1 MAREFQRGHKA
12 KISDLTAGRDLYV
25 GVQVAGPGLT
35 FDISCFGLDADERLS
50 DDRYFIFFNQPKS
63 PEEAIQQLGTQAGDT
78 ESFRVTLDAI
88 PAHIQK
94 LSFTATIDGAGQ
106 MSQVGPGYIRIVAG
120 GEEVAR
126 YAFTG
131 AEFSTE
137 RAVMLGDFYLKDV
150 WRFAAVGQGFD
161 GGLEALLKNF
171 GGEVAEEEPAPAP
184 APAAGAAPGFAPPGG
199 GQPAPAAAAP
209 APAFGAPAG
218 GPPPAPQPQAPAA
231 PAPAPQAPQPQVAAP
246 APPAPPQAPMHTAP
260 TVVAPLTPPGGQ
272 VPPPGAPG
280 QPQGY
285 PGQPAPYGTPGGHPG
300 APGQPPGQFAPGQ
313 PAPPQAP
320 YGQPQGQP
328 FPGQPGHG
336 QPGAPGYPGQPTPAP
351 YGQPQPGHPQPGHPQ
366 GYPGQPA
373 PYGQQPIPGQGG
385 AHGGAAAPGVQ
396 AALAKYRE
404 APTGQRWTPQ
414 NPRLIRVDL
423 GIGGQPV
430 LAKQG
435 TMVLYQ
441 GKVDFGYKGAGFR
454 GRIVG
459 NATGQ
464 EMQLMRCSGQGQV
477 FLAENAAEVHPIELQ
492 GDAICVAAE
501 NVLAFDE
508 SLQHEVRRIE
518 GHGIPGGA
526 LFTMQFQGTGTVV
539 VKTQGTPVVL
549 PVTPTT
555 FADSNAIVAWSA
567 AAQVIISSQVRLR
580 RAAFPGHS
588 GETVNLQ
595 FRGAPGNFIVVQP
608 YEV

>member
-12 KISDLTAGRDLYV
+12 RISDLTAGRDLYI
-25 GVQVAGPGLT
+25 GVQIAGPGLS

-63 PEEAIQQLGTQAGDT
+63 PEEAIQQLGPQAGDT
-78 ESFRVTLDAI
+78 DSFRVTLDRI
-88 PAHIQK
+88 PSTIQK

-106 MSQVGPGYIRIVAG
+106 MSQVGPGYLRIVAG

-126 YAFTG
+126 YSFTG
-131 AEFSTE
+131 SEFSTE

-184 APAAGAAPGFAPPGG
+184 AQGAAPGFAPPGQAAAAPG
-199 GQPAPAAAAP
+199 FAPPAGAPAPAPAAPQPAPAPPAPQP
-209 APAFGAPAG
+209 APAFGAPQG
-218 GPPPAPQPQAPAA
+218 TPPQGMPPQGTPPQGMPAPGTPPQGMPQGTPPQGVQPPVPGTPQMHGAPTIAA
-231 PAPAPQAPQPQVAAP
+231 PI
-246 APPAPPQAPMHTAP
+246 APP
-260 TVVAPLTPPGGQ
+260 GQ
-272 VPPPGAPG
+272 VPPPGQMP
-280 QPQGY
+280 P
-285 PGQPAPYGTPGGHPG
+285 PPA
-300 APGQPPGQFAPGQ
+300 PPGQFPGHQPPFGQAPGQ
-313 PAPPQAP
+313 TPPA
-320 YGQPQGQP
+320 
-328 FPGQPGHG
+328 
-336 QPGAPGYPGQPTPAP
+336 PAP
-351 YGQPQPGHPQPGHPQ
+351 YGQPPAQPYPGQPGPPGGQPGQ
-366 GYPGQPA
+366 PGQPA
-373 PYGQQPIPGQGG
+373 PYGQPQAMGVPQGG
-385 AHGGAAAPGVQ
+385 GAPGLQ

-414 NPRLIRVDL
+414 NPRLMRVDL
-423 GIGGQPV
+423 GVGGQPV
-430 LAKQG
+430 LARQG

-441 GKVDFGYKGAGFR
+441 GKVDFSYKGAGFR

-464 EMQLMRCSGQGQV
+464 EMQLMRCTGQGQV
-477 FLAENAAEVHPIELQ
+477 FLAENAAELHPIELQ
-492 GDAICVAAE
+492 GDAICVSAE

-508 SLQHEVRRIE
+508 SLHHEVRRIE

-539 VKTQGTPVVL
+539 VKTEGTPVVL

-567 AAQVIISSQVRLR
+567 GSQVIISSQVRLR
-580 RAAFPGHS
+580 RSAYPGHS

>member
-12 KISDLTAGRDLYV
+12 RISDLTAGRDLYV
-25 GVQVAGPGLT
+25 GVQIAGPGLT
-35 FDISCFGLDADERLS
+35 FDISCFGLDANERLS

-63 PEEAIQQLGTQAGDT
+63 PEEAIQQLGPQAGDT
-78 ESFRVTLDAI
+78 DSFRVTLDSI
-88 PAHIQK
+88 PPAIQK

-106 MSQVGPGYIRIVAG
+106 MSQVGPGYLRIVAG

-126 YAFTG
+126 YSFTG
-131 AEFSTE
+131 SEFSTE

-184 APAAGAAPGFAPPGG
+184 AQGATPGFAPPGQAAPAPGFAPPAGA
-199 GQPAPAAAAP
+199 PAPAAPPAPAPPAPQP
-209 APAFGAPAG
+209 APAFGAPQVTPPQG
-218 GPPPAPQPQAPAA
+218 TQPHGTPPPGTPQGTPPQGTPPQGVQPPAPGTPQMHGAPTIAA
-231 PAPAPQAPQPQVAAP
+231 PI
-246 APPAPPQAPMHTAP
+246 APP
-260 TVVAPLTPPGGQ
+260 GQ
-272 VPPPGAPG
+272 VPPPP
-280 QPQGY
+280 
-285 PGQPAPYGTPGGHPG
+285 
-300 APGQPPGQFAPGQ
+300 PPGQFPGQ
-313 PAPPQAP
+313 QPPFGQQPGQAPPAPAP
-320 YGQPQGQP
+320 YGQPPAQP
-328 FPGQPGHG
+328 YPGQPG
-336 QPGAPGYPGQPTPAP
+336 QPAP
-351 YGQPQPGHPQPGHPQ
+351 YGQPQPMGGVPQ
-366 GYPGQPA
+366 GGVP
-373 PYGQQPIPGQGG
+373 QGG
-385 AHGGAAAPGVQ
+385 GAPGLQ
-396 AALAKYRE
+396 AALSKYRE

-414 NPRLIRVDL
+414 NPRLMRVDL
-423 GIGGQPV
+423 GVGGQPV
-430 LAKQG
+430 LARQG

-441 GKVDFGYKGAGFR
+441 GKVDFSYKGAGFR

-464 EMQLMRCSGQGQV
+464 EMQLMRCTGQGQV
-477 FLAENAAEVHPIELQ
+477 FLAENAAELHPIELQ
-492 GDAICVAAE
+492 GDAICVSAE

-508 SLQHEVRRIE
+508 SLHHEVRRIE

-539 VKTQGTPVVL
+539 VKTEGTPVVL

-567 AAQVIISSQVRLR
+567 GAQVIISSQVRLR
-580 RAAFPGHS
+580 RSAYPGHS